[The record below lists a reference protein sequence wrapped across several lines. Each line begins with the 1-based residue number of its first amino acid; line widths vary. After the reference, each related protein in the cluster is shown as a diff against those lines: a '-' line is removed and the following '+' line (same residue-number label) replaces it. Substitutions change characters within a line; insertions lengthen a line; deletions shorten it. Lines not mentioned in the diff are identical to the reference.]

1 MPLGCVD
8 QGAILRRPDPHVGP
22 MDDNIQE
29 QAERIEEDV
38 LLAAAQPRRASRECA
53 PRVPPQARDLKYD
66 APRSSAAD
74 FGTVCHWQPVEV
86 R

>member
-29 QAERIEEDV
+29 QAECIEQDV
-38 LLAAAQPRRASRECA
+38 PLAAGSRQPSRPRRSPTGRLQR
-53 PRVPPQARDLKYD
+53 P
-66 APRSSAAD
+66 
-74 FGTVCHWQPVEV
+74 PVELV
-86 R
+86 WCLAVGPIAVVWAAARPARA